1 MCFKNKN
8 EKGELIMIFVNEKV
22 NGDKL
27 VNFGIG
33 DSVPP
38 CSKRPGGM
46 K

>member
-1 MCFKNKN
+1 MV
-8 EKGELIMIFVNEKV
+8 FVNEKV
-22 NGDKL
+22 NDNKL